1 MKNLWKNF
9 RTVWLTIAAVLS
21 AAALLH
27 TSATAQTYPTRA
39 VTIVVPFGAGSVTD
53 AMARV
58 LAEKLSTQWKQSVV
72 VENKPGLP
80 GTASVAKSTPDGY
93 TLMLTSNGHT
103 IANVINKDVPFDSV
117 KDFAGIT
124 VIASVPFV
132 AIVPASSTA
141 KTLQDFI
148 ALVKAS
154 PGKLNFS
161 SAADASTTVLA
172 SQTLRQDAKL
182 QMMHVPYKGVPA
194 ATTAV
199 IRNDVQFYFA
209 PIPNAKELSDGGKVR
224 MLAITSETRAPQL
237 PNVPTV
243 VESGVKNYKYES
255 WFGLMTRA
263 GTPKAVV
270 DKISKDV
277 GAALKTPD
285 VVDKLTKYGAIPAPT
300 TPEAFD
306 AIIKKDTARYAQLLH
321 AAGIGAK

>member
-1 MKNLWKNF
+1 MKHTRRVL
-9 RTVWLTIAAVLS
+9 LT
-21 AAALLH
+21 AAASALAAASLH
-27 TSATAQTYPTRA
+27 APAMAQAYPTRT

-58 LAEKLSTQWKQSVV
+58 LADKLSAKWKQSVV

-80 GTASVAKSTPDGY
+80 GTAAVAKSDPDGY

-103 IANVINKDVPFDSV
+103 IANVINKDVPFNSV

-132 AIVPASSTA
+132 AIVPVSSTA

-148 ALVKAS
+148 ALAKAS

-161 SAADASTTVLA
+161 SAGVASTTFLA
-172 SQTLRQDAKL
+172 SETLRQNAKL
-182 QMMHVPYKGVPA
+182 EMQHVPYKGVPA

-224 MLAITSETRAPQL
+224 MLAITSDKRAPQV
-237 PNVPTV
+237 PDIPTV
-243 VESGVKNYKYES
+243 VESGVKDFKYES

-263 GTPKAVV
+263 GTPAAIRAQ
-270 DKISKDV
+270 ISKDV
-277 GAALKTPD
+277 GDALRTPD
-285 VVDKLTKYGAIPAPT
+285 VVDKLTKYGAIPAPSS
-300 TPEAFD
+300 PEAFD
-306 AIIKKDTARYAQLLH
+306 DIIKKDTDRYAQLLK

>member
-1 MKNLWKNF
+1 MEHLRKF
-9 RTVWLTIAAVLS
+9 GPMAAAV
-21 AAALLH
+21 AALFLNAPA
-27 TSATAQTYPTRA
+27 SAQNYPTRA

-58 LAEKLSTQWKQSVV
+58 LAEKLGTVWKQSVV

-80 GTASVAKSTPDGY
+80 GTAYVAKSDPDGY

-132 AIVPASSTA
+132 AIVPTSSTA
-141 KTLQDFI
+141 KNIQDFI
-148 ALVKAS
+148 ALAKAS

-161 SAADASTTVLA
+161 SAGVASTTYLA
-172 SQTLRQDAKL
+172 AEILKQSAKIDI
-182 QMMHVPYKGVPA
+182 QHVPYKGVPD

-199 IRNDVQFYFA
+199 IRNDVQLYFA
-209 PIPNAKELSDGGKVR
+209 PIPNAQELSAGNKVR
-224 MLAITSETRAPQL
+224 MLAINSDKRAAQL
-237 PNVPTV
+237 PDLPTV
-243 VESGVKNYKYES
+243 VESGVPTYKYES

-263 GTPKAVV
+263 GTPKDIVA
-270 DKISKDV
+270 KISKDV
-277 GAALKTPD
+277 GDALKTPD
-285 VVDKLTKYGAIPAPT
+285 VVAKLTQYGAIPSPT
-300 TPEAFD
+300 TPEKFD
-306 AIIKKDTARYAQLLH
+306 EIIKSDTARYAEVLK